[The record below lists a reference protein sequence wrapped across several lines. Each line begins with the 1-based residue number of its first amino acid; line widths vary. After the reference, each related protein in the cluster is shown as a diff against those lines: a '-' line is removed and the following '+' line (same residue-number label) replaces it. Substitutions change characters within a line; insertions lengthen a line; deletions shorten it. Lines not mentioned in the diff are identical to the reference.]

1 MKMKRYV
8 ACLLAGA
15 MLCGLTA
22 CSGKTESSVA
32 ETEPATE
39 AEETTEVQAVEVTE
53 AETVVFE
60 EAKDAQPGQAYLAIV
75 DGQWWI
81 QYWGSSTKDG
91 YMLSYDAGIADIKG
105 DGTYTVSVNADT
117 NGFRY
122 DATGDVNGE
131 YTPGGLNFLAVMI
144 PEGETMYP
152 GAVITVDS
160 IKVDGNEIEMKGK
173 NYTSSDDGVE
183 TRTNLYNAY
192 VAEPSKDGRSVD
204 GPLYDPDGNAL
215 EICADYTPN
224 VVDPADFAAW
234 TKVEVTFTISGI
246 DGAAPAEGGDASAA
260 EGEGSAEESAA
271 EGAESAEES
280 AAEGEA
286 STAEE
291 AAESSAE

>member
-1 MKMKRYV
+1 MKMKRYF

-22 CSGKTESSVA
+22 CGGGSKESSVA
-32 ETEPATE
+32 ETEPVTEAVETTE
-39 AEETTEVQAVEVTE
+39 AEAIEVTE
-53 AETVVFE
+53 AETVYFE
-60 EAKDAQPGQAYLAIV
+60 EARDAQPGQAYLAIV

-144 PEGETMYP
+144 PEGENMYP

-160 IKVDGNEIEMKGK
+160 ITVDGKEIELKGK

-192 VAEPSKDGRSVD
+192 ISAPSQDARCVD
-204 GPLYDPDGNAL
+204 GPLYDADGKAL
-215 EICADYTPN
+215 DICADYTPT

-234 TKVEVTFTISGI
+234 TKVEVTFTISGT
-246 DGAAPAEGGDASAA
+246 DGAAPAEGG
-260 EGEGSAEESAA
+260 
-271 EGAESAEES
+271 ES
-280 AAEGEA
+280 AAEGEDA
-286 STAEE
+286 SATEGETE
-291 AAESSAE
+291 AAEGETEAAAESAAE